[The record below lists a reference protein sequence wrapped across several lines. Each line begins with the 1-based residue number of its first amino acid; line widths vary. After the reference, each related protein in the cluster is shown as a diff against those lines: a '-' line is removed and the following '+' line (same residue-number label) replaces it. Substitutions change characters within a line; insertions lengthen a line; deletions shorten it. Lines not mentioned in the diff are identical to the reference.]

1 MLLVTDKPYTLN
13 NRDSN
18 RAKLEVLVQA
28 TLNGG
33 TATFSIRNKDSA
45 AFSVV
50 KTLTD
55 VPELMRV
62 PYQGDYKV
70 TLTGSAVVYGDET

>member
-1 MLLVTDKPYTLN
+1 MLLVTDKPYTLK

-33 TATFSIRNKDSA
+33 TATFSIRNKDSS
-45 AFSVV
+45 AFSAV

-55 VPELMRV
+55 VPELIRV

>member
-1 MLLVTDKPYTLN
+1 MLLVTDKPYTLKN
-13 NRDSN
+13 KDASK
-18 RAKLEVLVQA
+18 AKLEVLVQA

-33 TATFSIRNKDSA
+33 TATFSIKNKDAPS
-45 AFSVV
+45 FSVV

-55 VPELMRV
+55 VPELIRV